1 MVVLGDPGAGKT
13 TALARIARDTG
24 AAHFFFGRSDGISA
38 EEGGGW
44 SEPIRC
50 AETLGT
56 QLVRAYGPDIVDWS
70 RFGLDV
76 LIRVER
82 VYGQLTG
89 AEVKTFHAIPRPSDK
104 PLVHVELETA
114 MVENG
119 AVVTGISIHK
129 LWIDPMLALQELFLG
144 PLRRAALKTTG
155 VIVLV
160 LDALDEWDR
169 LDCQIDV
176 LEILQRSALPPNIKI
191 IASARPSYASR
202 LTQETLV
209 IDISDAGEQSQF
221 DDDVA
226 ELVDAALHHKGL
238 LLEPKVRTDLIVR
251 SKGNFL
257 FASYLLRALN
267 PNAPAEALAGQPPEL
282 EAFYHQ
288 ELDRLADQLARE
300 GMREAPGPLLSVVC
314 SAREPLEA
322 CVAARAADLSE
333 DVASD
338 VLKRMSA
345 FIRARE
351 ISGVLRYGPFHRSFS
366 DFVLSGR
373 AGLGITP
380 QSGHQ
385 RLADRLAP
393 KDEGGAD
400 WESAPDYALRHT
412 MAHVT
417 AGGDAMALA
426 RDLVKNP
433 AYLVARL
440 QRLGV
445 EALDEDLRY
454 ARQAGYDPPH
464 LGAIVVE
471 LALRAQAHR
480 VSGVSAAQT
489 LAVVASAVGA
499 RREAADFAKL
509 APEPLSA
516 VPLWTAGLEASRIA
530 VSGIRSEGEIRAA
543 ALTAGVLLTLTRTD
557 EVIEVWNL
565 RERLRIASLGAI
577 NGLKIAEAEPDGRYM
592 WVATSSGLDQSK
604 LRLLSL
610 PDGAVIQSL
619 EFDQEITA
627 LRTSPDGK
635 HVAVGTETG
644 RVYLIDAASYRI
656 VGRREVGSS
665 IRRLQFA
672 GCYLAALTGNRKV
685 VSWSLPGFALDAVRV
700 LPFRGARPE
709 LIDRTDGLAFDAASR
724 CAIVGGVDGTVTE
737 LDLADEEGE
746 PKRLASLPGWADHIA
761 LLASKDVVAGDST
774 GLLHFIARDVGRP
787 TISLRVHASP
797 LVLVESHA
805 NLGSVVTVAE
815 DGEIGVWRYPTNDL
829 IRETAHGAAVMDLTY
844 SNSGA
849 RLMSFGIDGSL
860 IEWTPEGRIRQ
871 RAYLNPEVFNYVRVG
886 MDLNT
891 ILIEKESVQRQT
903 LADAPETLLSV
914 MTWPK
919 AIQDKCWVL
928 FQSQPMPMSI
938 TDDAALAATGSAA
951 GLEIWSFDPPQL
963 RWRFPEELPAGR
975 GALTGDGQLLVSKD
989 KDGTLWLR
997 SLEVET
1003 ETPRRPV
1010 PFGGSLLCAPFFTS
1024 EGMRLLTHAAGN
1036 IRCLSTETLEIETSW
1051 AMTFDMP
1058 RFAVVTPD
1066 GNTVAVFGTLGQIEF
1081 WRRSDGRRLGGF
1093 TLRHPASVAAFSPDG
1108 RHLAIGDL
1116 GGGVQVYRLQ
1126 AKGVNEHDA

>member
-76 LIRVER
+76 LIRAER
-82 VYGQLTG
+82 VFGQLTG
-89 AEVKTFHAIPRPSDK
+89 AEVKTFHAVPRPSDK
-104 PLVHVELETA
+104 PLARVELETA

-119 AVVTGISIHK
+119 AVVTGISIHE
-129 LWIDPMLALQELFLG
+129 LRIDPMLALQELFLG

-155 VIVLV
+155 VVVVV

-169 LDCQIDV
+169 LACQIDV
-176 LEILQRSALPPNIKI
+176 LEILQRSALPANIKI
-191 IASARPSYASR
+191 IASARPPYASR
-202 LTQETLV
+202 LTRETLV
-209 IDISDAGEQSQF
+209 IDISDAGAQSRF

-226 ELVDAALHHKGL
+226 ELVDAALRHKGL
-238 LLEPKVRTDLIVR
+238 LLEPKVRKDLITR

-257 FASYLLRALN
+257 FASYLLQALN
-267 PNAPAEALAGQPPEL
+267 PNAPAESLAGQPPEL
-282 EAFYHQ
+282 EAFYRQ

-300 GMREAPGPLLSVVC
+300 GMREVPGPLLSVVC

-322 CVAARAADLSE
+322 WVAARAADLSE
-333 DVASD
+333 DVATD
-338 VLKRMSA
+338 VLERMSA

-351 ISGVLRYGPFHRSFS
+351 ISGVLRYAPFHLSFS

-393 KDEGGAD
+393 KDEGVAG
-400 WESAPDYALRHT
+400 WESTPDYALRHT
-412 MAHVT
+412 MAHVAA
-417 AGGDAMALA
+417 AGVDAMALA

-509 APEPLSA
+509 APEPLPA

-577 NGLKIAEAEPDGRYM
+577 NGIEMAEAELDGQHM

-610 PDGAVIQSL
+610 PDGAEIQSL
-619 EFDQEITA
+619 EFNQDITA

-644 RVYLIDAASYRI
+644 RVYLIEAASYRI
-656 VGRREVGSS
+656 VGRREVGAW

-672 GCYLAALTGNRKV
+672 GCYLVALTRSRKV
-685 VSWSLPGFALDAVRV
+685 VSWSLPEFALDAVRV

-709 LIDRTDGLAFDAASR
+709 RIDRTDGLAFDAAYR
-724 CAIVGGVDGTVTE
+724 RAIVGGVDGTVTE
-737 LDLADEEGE
+737 LDLADEGAE

-761 LLASKDVVAGDST
+761 LLAPTDVVVGDST
-774 GLLHFIARDVGRP
+774 GLLHFIARNVGRP

-797 LVLVESHA
+797 IVLVESHV
-805 NLGSVVTVAE
+805 NIGSVVTVAE
-815 DGEIGVWRYPTNDL
+815 DGEIGVWSYPTNDL

-844 SNSGA
+844 SSSGT

-860 IEWTPEGRIRQ
+860 IEWTSEGRMRQ
-871 RAYLNPEVFNYVRVG
+871 RAYLNPEAFNYVRVG
-886 MDLNT
+886 TDLNT
-891 ILIEKESVQRQT
+891 ILIEKGSVQRQT

-919 AIQDKCWVL
+919 AIQDKCQAL
-928 FQSQPMPMSI
+928 FESQPRPMSI
-938 TDDAALAATGSAA
+938 TDDADLAATGNAA

-963 RWRFPEELPAGR
+963 RLRFPEELPAGR
-975 GALTGDGQLLVSKD
+975 GALSGDGQLLVSED

-997 SLEVET
+997 SLEA
-1003 ETPRRPV
+1003 ETPRRSV

-1024 EGMRLLTHAAGN
+1024 VGDIVDHPRTAQGGLIEKAEGTHGLDEDAFGDLL
-1036 IRCLSTETLEIETSW
+1036 LEEMELIG
-1051 AMTFDMP
+1051 AD
-1058 RFAVVTPD
+1058 V
-1066 GNTVAVFGTLGQIEF
+1066 LGAE
-1081 WRRSDGRRLGGF
+1081 
-1093 TLRHPASVAAFSPDG
+1093 
-1108 RHLAIGDL
+1108 AIGRGMEVL
-1116 GGGVQVYRLQ
+1116 GELGHIAQIAINRVGRVVANLHVFEQ
-1126 AKGVNEHDA
+1126 ALP